1 MFRLVN
7 HCDSSMI
14 SFIGFIPPVAITA
27 IAAPS
32 MNQPQNHRTVDLFP
46 LGVWKRESWV
56 WKWMQHDA
64 IPNSKETYAL
74 CMYIYM
80 YIYNYIYI
88 MYIYKYIIHIYIY
101 WHMIYIYILTCK
113 KTHVKTIWKHV
124 NHWTYVPLIPG
135 SWRTTTANRYP
146 KKIAWNHSSVL
157 AFGLHEPLESLD
169 SCHPNWVW
177 WKLKTCEYRDSWSF
191 SISFN
196 CRNEWDTTLKYT
208 EQHFNPC
215 PF

>member
-1 MFRLVN
+1 MTHPWYHVLASFRQLPSLPSRLLPWIN
-7 HCDSSMI
+7 PRITAPSI
-14 SFIGFIPPVAITA
+14 SFLWVSENGRAGSENGCNMMQSPIPRKHMHYV
-27 IAAPS
+27 
-32 MNQPQNHRTVDLFP
+32 
-46 LGVWKRESWV
+46 
-56 WKWMQHDA
+56 
-64 IPNSKETYAL
+64 
-74 CMYIYM
+74 C
-80 YIYNYIYI
+80 IYI
-88 MYIYKYIIHIYIY
+88 IIYILCIYIYKYIIHIYIY

-146 KKIAWNHSSVL
+146 KKRAWNHSSVL